1 MWSTEKMGRL
11 RAWYLWTTM
20 LIAAIGCGG
29 GGDKSPTGPGDG
41 DQGQGD
47 NPNAIEFQLVALG
60 RIGVPT
66 DAQLEDCGVVHFYGG
81 RIEIDPNSGEW
92 QIHLKVHDDESGDWF
107 YLDTGRSVGDDATV
121 LFESDVSGVTYNG
134 TVNQDG
140 TEVTIQ
146 YDWCFDGVPDVQ
158 LVFDR

>member
-1 MWSTEKMGRL
+1 MW
-11 RAWYLWTTM
+11 WTRDYAAADGVYRRGPTL
-20 LIAAIGCGG
+20 LIAAVGCG
-29 GGDKSPTGPGDG
+29 GGDKSPTGPDDPGPADNP
-41 DQGQGD
+41 

-60 RIGVPT
+60 RVGVPT
-66 DAQLEDCGVVHFYGG
+66 DAQLEDCGGVRFYGG

-92 QIHLKVHDDESGDWF
+92 QIHLKVHDQSGDWG

-121 LFESDVSGVTYNG
+121 LFESDVSGVTYDG
-134 TVNQDG
+134 TVNDDG
-140 TEVTIQ
+140 TEVTIM